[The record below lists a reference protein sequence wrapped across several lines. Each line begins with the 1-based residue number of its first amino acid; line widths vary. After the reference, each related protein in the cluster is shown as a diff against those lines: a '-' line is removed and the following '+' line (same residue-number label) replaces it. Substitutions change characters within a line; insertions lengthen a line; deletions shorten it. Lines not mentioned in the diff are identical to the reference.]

1 MFSSPILHKEL
12 LASTCWQQYP
22 IFQKIKDKIDYHE
35 WSLRDREGIDMF
47 KRFNAR
53 SLPSIAINGEI
64 HFESLIPTQEDL
76 IKAITQKLKEIRHDQ
91 G

>member
-1 MFSSPILHKEL
+1 M
-12 LASTCWQQYP
+12 LAAVADLP
-22 IFQKIKDKIDYHE
+22 KKIRDVIDYHE

-53 SLPSIAINGEI
+53 SLPSIAIDGELQ
-64 HFESLIPTQEDL
+64 FESLIPTSGEL
-76 IKAITQKLKEIRHDQ
+76 IEAITQRLRGTD